1 VAIRDKG
8 FTVIMNVFN
17 RAGLALAIAGG
28 ILLQGCAAEPE
39 PTPPAPPNVIILFAD
54 DLGYGDLGV
63 YGHPTIRTPNLDRM
77 AAEGMKF
84 TQFYVGA
91 SVCTPSRA
99 ALLTGRLPIRSGM
112 TNDRFR
118 VIFPPS
124 EGGLPEAELTLAEAL
139 KTKGYATAAFG
150 KWHLGHKPEYLPP
163 NHGFDEYFGVPYSN
177 DMSAV
182 MYPRLAE
189 RGYTA
194 LPLVRGIETI
204 EEEPDQRTLTR
215 RYTEEAIAFIREN
228 RERPFFLYLPHTF
241 PHVPLFAG
249 EKFEGTSPR
258 GLYGDVVEELDW
270 STGEIL
276 ATVRELGLQENT
288 LVVFTSDNGP
298 WLTKGLDGGSAG
310 LLHDGK
316 GTTWEGGMRVPA
328 VAWWPGTI
336 EPGRTS
342 AALATTMDLY
352 ATALALAGVDLPT
365 DRVVDGVDLMPVL
378 RGEREQVRDLVFY
391 YRGTRLFAVRQGPW
405 KLHFI
410 TQSAYVG
417 DQPVIHDPPALYNL
431 DQDPS
436 ERFDITA
443 DHPEAIAAILS
454 AVDEHRARLTPAP
467 TQLDIPAWRQ

>member
-1 VAIRDKG
+1 MLTTPRSLI
-8 FTVIMNVFN
+8 
-17 RAGLALAIAGG
+17 GLAALAAA
-28 ILLQGCAAEPE
+28 LSSGCAPQSES
-39 PTPPAPPNVIILFAD
+39 APGELPNVIILFAD

-99 ALLTGRLPIRSGM
+99 ALLTGRLPVRSGM
-112 TNDRFR
+112 ANDRFR

-124 EGGLPEAELTLAEAL
+124 EGGLPDSEITIAEAL

-150 KWHLGHKPEYLPP
+150 KWHVGHQPEHLPLS
-163 NHGFDEYFGVPYSN
+163 NGFDEYFGVPYSN

-182 MYPRLAE
+182 IFPRLAE

-194 LPLVRGIETI
+194 LPLMRGDETI
-204 EEEPDQRTLTR
+204 EEEPDQGTLTR
-215 RYTEEAIAFIREN
+215 RYTEEAIAFIRDN
-228 RERPFFLYLPHTF
+228 RERPFFVYLPHTF
-241 PHVPLFAG
+241 PHVPLFAS
-249 EKFEGTSPR
+249 EAFEGTSPR

-270 STGEIL
+270 STGQIL
-276 ATVRELGLQENT
+276 ATLRELGLAERT

-298 WLTKGLDGGSAG
+298 WLSERLEGGSAG

-328 VAWWPGTI
+328 IAWWPGTI
-336 EPGRTS
+336 AAGVTS
-342 AALATTMDLY
+342 ASLATTMDLY
-352 ATALALAGVDLPT
+352 ATALALAGVDLPSE
-365 DRVVDGVDLMPVL
+365 RVVDGVDLTPVL
-378 RGEREQVRDLVFY
+378 RGYREHVRDLVFY
-391 YRGTRLFAVRQGPW
+391 YRGTRLFAVRRGSW

-417 DQPVIHDPPALYNL
+417 DQPVMHDPPALYNL

-436 ERFDITA
+436 ERFDVSA
-443 DHPEAIAAILS
+443 DHPEVIAEILS
-454 AVDEHRARLTPAP
+454 AAGQHQANLNPAP
-467 TQLDIPAWRQ
+467 TQLDIPAWR

>member
-1 VAIRDKG
+1 MFRSV
-8 FTVIMNVFN
+8 
-17 RAGLALAIAGG
+17 LALVVVGAVTVP
-28 ILLQGCAAEPE
+28 GCASTPE
-39 PTPPAPPNVIILFAD
+39 TASSDLPNIVILFAD
-54 DLGYGDLGV
+54 DLGYGDLGI
-63 YGHPTIRTPNLDRM
+63 YGNPTIRTPNLDRM

-84 TQFYVGA
+84 TQLYVGA

-99 ALLTGRLPIRSGM
+99 ALMTGRLPIRSGM
-112 TNDRFR
+112 ANDRFR

-124 EGGLPEAELTLAEAL
+124 QGGLPDSELTIAEAL
-139 KTKGYATAAFG
+139 KTAGYATGIFG
-150 KWHLGHKPEYLPP
+150 KWHLGHRPEHLPP

-189 RGYTA
+189 RGYSA
-194 LPLVRGIETI
+194 LPLMRGLETI

-215 RYTEEAIAFIREN
+215 RYTEEAITFIRRNSEQ
-228 RERPFFLYLPHTF
+228 PFFLYLPHTF

-249 EKFEGTSPR
+249 EEFEGNSPR

-276 ATVRELGLQENT
+276 ATLRELGLHENT

-298 WLTKGLDGGSAG
+298 WITRKLEGGSAG
-310 LLHDGK
+310 LLRDGK

-328 VAWWPGTI
+328 LAWWPGTI

-342 AALATTMDLY
+342 TALATTMDLY
-352 ATALALAGVDLPT
+352 ATALALAGVPVPA
-365 DRVVDGVDLMPVL
+365 DRIVDGVDLTPVM
-378 RGEREQVRDLVFY
+378 RGEREQVRDVVHF
-391 YRGTRLFAVRQGPW
+391 YRGTRLFAVRKGPW

-417 DQPVIHDPPALYNL
+417 DQPVARDPPVLYNVEE
-431 DQDPS
+431 DPS
-436 ERFDITA
+436 ERFDVAA
-443 DHPEAIAAILS
+443 DHPEVIVDLLS
-454 AVDEHRARLTPAP
+454 LVEKHRAGLVPAP
-467 TQLDIPAWRQ
+467 TLLDIPASQQ